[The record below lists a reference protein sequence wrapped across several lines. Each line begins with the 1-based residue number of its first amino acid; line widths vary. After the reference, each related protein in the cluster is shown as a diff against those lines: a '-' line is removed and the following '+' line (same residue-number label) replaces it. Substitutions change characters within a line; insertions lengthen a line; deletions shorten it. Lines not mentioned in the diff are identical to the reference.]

1 MEIYAQAFRELFK
14 NCGVTYSLTTGSN
27 SNGGLNYIVE
37 IDAFT
42 AEEPIV
48 FLVSKE
54 QYETLQKAKEQLS
67 DE

>member
-1 MEIYAQAFRELFK
+1 METYAQAFKELFK

-37 IDAFT
+37 IDALT

-54 QYETLQKAKEQLS
+54 
-67 DE
+67 